1 MAAYFLEC
9 GSVHGTRG
17 RAVKVITFSSEA
29 DFKQVDWEGKG
40 VQVATECADKF
51 LKVAELRR
59 GACGRERAA

>member
-1 MAAYFLEC
+1 MAAYLLEC

-40 VQVATECADKF
+40 VQLAMECAEKF

-59 GACGRERAA
+59 GARGRERAA